1 MGEGEHGTN
10 GALHGVR
17 IIDLTRVWAGPH
29 ATRMLADMGAEVIHV
44 TGRKLVGP
52 LTVSR
57 ETARILGVYPDDEP
71 GERHWNRN
79 SQTND
84 LMRNKYDVTLELDT
98 EEGLSLLR
106 RLIAVSDVVI
116 ENYSP
121 RVMPKFGLDYP
132 NLQALN
138 PRIILCSMPGYG
150 SQGPHR
156 NFISYGTNV
165 DPAAGLANLMGYPGE
180 EPHMSGNAYP
190 DPVAALFAVGAIL
203 TALYHQRRTGQG
215 QYIDLSQAEATTALL
230 GEASLG
236 TRLNGVVPP
245 RLGNRH
251 PRQAPHGCYPCR
263 GDDAWVAIAVRSE
276 DEWRALTRVLGQ
288 PTWGTEER
296 FATLSGRLQ
305 HHDELDRHIAEWTLQ
320 RDAHHVMLTLQN
332 AGVPAGVVANAEQLV
347 NDPHLLARDFFW
359 DIDHPEAGM
368 RRYAGQPVQLS
379 ATPARLYRPA
389 PCLGQHNDQVL
400 GGLLGLSDDELAA
413 LRDKG
418 VIGDRPLPR

>member
-1 MGEGEHGTN
+1 MS

-44 TGRKLVGP
+44 TSRKLVGP
-52 LTVSR
+52 LSVTE

-84 LMRNKYDVTLELDT
+84 LMRNKYDITLELDT
-98 EEGLSLLR
+98 PEGLALLR
-106 RLIAVSDVVI
+106 RLIAISDAVI

-132 NLQALN
+132 RLQALN

-150 SQGPHR
+150 SQGPYR
-156 NFISYGTNV
+156 GFISYGTNV
-165 DPAAGLANLMGYPGE
+165 DPAAGLASLMGYPGE
-180 EPHMSGNAYP
+180 MPHMSGNAYP
-190 DPVAALFAVGAIL
+190 DPVAALFAVSALL

-215 QYIDLSQAEATTALL
+215 QHIDLSQAEATTALL
-230 GEASLG
+230 GEVALG
-236 TRLNGVVPP
+236 VRLNGVVPP
-245 RLGNRH
+245 RMGNRH

-263 GDDAWVAIAVRSE
+263 GDDTWVALAVRSD

-288 PTWGTEER
+288 TAWRTEAR

-305 HHDELDRHIAEWTLQ
+305 HHDELDRHIADWTAQ
-320 RDAHHVMLTLQN
+320 RDAYEVMRTLQN
-332 AGVPAGVVANAEQLV
+332 AGVPAGVVVNAAELV
-347 NDPHLLARDFFW
+347 NDPHLGARDFFW
-359 DIDHPEAGM
+359 NIDHPEAGT
-368 RRYAGQPVQLS
+368 RRYAGQPVRMS
-379 ATPARLYRPA
+379 ATPARHYRPA

-400 GGLLGLSDDELAA
+400 GGLLGLSADELAT

-418 VIGDRPLPR
+418 VIGDRPLPRGG

>member
-1 MGEGEHGTN
+1 MN

-17 IIDLTRVWAGPH
+17 VIDLTRVWAGPH
-29 ATRMLADMGAEVIHV
+29 ATRMLADLGAEVIHV

-57 ETARILGVYPDDEP
+57 ETARILGVYPGDEP

-84 LMRNKYDVTLELDT
+84 LMRNKVDVTLELDT
-98 EEGLSLLR
+98 PEGLALLR
-106 RLIAVSDVVI
+106 RLIAISDVVV

-132 NLQALN
+132 RLQELN

-150 SQGPHR
+150 SRGPYHS
-156 NFISYGTNV
+156 FISYGTNV
-165 DPAAGLANLMGYPGE
+165 DPAAGLASRMGYSGDA
-180 EPHMSGNAYP
+180 PHMSGNAYP
-190 DPVAALFAVGAIL
+190 DPVAGLFAAGAIL

-236 TRLNGVVPP
+236 TRLNGVTPP
-245 RLGNRH
+245 RMGNRH

-263 GDDAWVAIAVRSE
+263 GDDAWVAIAVRSD
-276 DEWRALTRVLGQ
+276 DEWRAFTRVVGR
-288 PTWGTEER
+288 PAWCAEDR

-305 HHDELDRHIAEWTLQ
+305 HHDELDRRIAEWTVTQHASDVMHALQ
-320 RDAHHVMLTLQN
+320 H
-332 AGVPAGVVANAEQLV
+332 AGVPAGVVVNAAQLV
-347 NDPHLLARDFFW
+347 NDPHLRERDFFW
-359 DIDHPEAGM
+359 TIEHPEAGA
-368 RRYAGQPVQLS
+368 RRYAGQPVRLS
-379 ATPARLYRPA
+379 ATPAQVYRPA
-389 PCLGQHNDQVL
+389 PCLGQHNEQVL
-400 GGLLGLSDDELAA
+400 GGLLGLSAGELAA
-413 LRDKG
+413 LRDKS

>member
-1 MGEGEHGTN
+1 MN

-17 IIDLTRVWAGPH
+17 MIDLTRVWAGPH

-52 LTVSR
+52 LTVTQ

-84 LMRNKYDVTLELDT
+84 LMRNKYDITLELDT
-98 EEGLSLLR
+98 PEGLSLLR
-106 RLIAVSDVVI
+106 RLIAISDVVI

-132 NLQALN
+132 RLQELN
-138 PRIILCSMPGYG
+138 PKIILCSMPGYG
-150 SQGPHR
+150 SQGPYR
-156 NFISYGTNV
+156 SFISYGTNV
-165 DPAAGLANLMGYPGE
+165 DPAAGLASLMGYPGE
-180 EPHMSGNAYP
+180 APHMSGNAYP

-230 GEASLG
+230 GEVSLG
-236 TRLNGVVPP
+236 VRLNGVVPA
-245 RLGNRH
+245 RMGNRH

-263 GDDAWVAIAVRSE
+263 GDDAWVAIAVRS
-276 DEWRALTRVLGQ
+276 DAEWRAFTGVLGQ
-288 PTWGTEER
+288 PAWCAEER

-305 HHDELDRHIAEWTLQ
+305 HPDELDRHIADWTSH
-320 RDAHHVMLTLQN
+320 RDACDVMHSLQA

-347 NDPHLLARDFFW
+347 NDPHLRDRDFFW
-359 DIDHPEAGM
+359 DIDHPEAGT
-368 RRYAGQPVQLS
+368 RRYAGQPVRLS
-379 ATPARLYRPA
+379 TNPARLYRPA

-418 VIGDRPLPR
+418 VIGDHPLPR

>member
-1 MGEGEHGTN
+1 MN

-17 IIDLTRVWAGPH
+17 MIDMTRVWAGPH

-44 TGRKLVGP
+44 TSRKLVGP
-52 LTVSR
+52 LTVTR

-84 LMRNKYDVTLELDT
+84 LMRNKYDITLELDT
-98 EEGLSLLR
+98 PDGLSLLR
-106 RLIAVSDVVI
+106 RLIAISDVVI

-132 NLQALN
+132 RLQELN

-150 SQGPHR
+150 SQGPYR
-156 NFISYGTNV
+156 GFISYGTNV
-165 DPAAGLANLMGYPGE
+165 DPAAGLASLMGYPGE
-180 EPHMSGNAYP
+180 APHMSGNAYP
-190 DPVAALFAVGAIL
+190 DPVAGLFAVGAVL

-215 QYIDLSQAEATTALL
+215 QHIDLSQAEATTALL
-230 GEASLG
+230 GEVSLG
-236 TRLNGVVPP
+236 TRLNDVVPP
-245 RLGNRH
+245 RMGNRH

-263 GDDAWVAIAVRSE
+263 GDDTWVAIAVRS
-276 DEWRALTRVLGQ
+276 DEEWHAFTRVLGHAA
-288 PTWGTEER
+288 WCAEAR
-296 FATLSGRLQ
+296 FATLPGRLQ
-305 HHDELDRHIAEWTLQ
+305 HHDELDRHITAWTVKQ
-320 RDAHHVMLTLQN
+320 DAYHVMHTLQN
-332 AGVPAGVVANAEQLV
+332 AGVPAGVVVNAEELV
-347 NDPHLLARDFFW
+347 NDPHLHARHFFW

-368 RRYAGQPVQLS
+368 LRYAGQPVRLS
-379 ATPARLYRPA
+379 ATPARLYRSA

-400 GGLLGLSDDELAA
+400 GGLLGLSADELAA

-418 VIGDRPLPR
+418 VIGDHPLPRNG